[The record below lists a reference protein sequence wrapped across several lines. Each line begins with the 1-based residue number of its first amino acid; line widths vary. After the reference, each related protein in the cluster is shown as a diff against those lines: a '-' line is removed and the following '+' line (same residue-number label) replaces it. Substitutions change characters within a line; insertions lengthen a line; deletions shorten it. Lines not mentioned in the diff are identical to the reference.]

1 MKKNDE
7 RVYRAIVS
15 HTKFPT
21 GAGLNRRTLGK
32 ALNMDPREVGYAVE
46 RLRATHCILNFQ
58 DGAGWFVPDESTDEG
73 QAQIERWICQDYRS
87 ALSILV
93 SLGGAAS
100 AQKNIDMF
108 RNTLIEKIIN
118 LPQESK

>member
-58 DGAGWFVPDESTDEG
+58 DGAGWFTPDENTAEG
-73 QAQIERWICQDYRS
+73 QAQIERWVCQEYRR
-87 ALSILV
+87 ALSILQ

-100 AQKNIDMF
+100 VIKNIDMF
-108 RNTLIEKIIN
+108 QNTLLEKIIN
-118 LPQESK
+118 LP